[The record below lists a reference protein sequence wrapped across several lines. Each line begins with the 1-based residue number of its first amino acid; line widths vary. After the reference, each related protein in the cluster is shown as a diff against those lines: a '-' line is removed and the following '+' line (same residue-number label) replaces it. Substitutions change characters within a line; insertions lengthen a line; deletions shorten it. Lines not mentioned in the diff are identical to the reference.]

1 MVRDKYSAVWV
12 SHSSISDFLKCPR
25 AYFLRNVY
33 KDPATGHKITVVT
46 PPLSLGTAVHEVI
59 ESLAVLPV
67 EERLKISLVKKL
79 DPVWLKFSGKKGGF
93 RNYTEEIGY
102 RDRAIKM
109 LMNLQE
115 DPGPILEKA
124 VKIKTGTLNLPNYFL
139 SIEENI
145 ILCGKIDWLKYVD
158 ADDSVHIIDFKTGK
172 YEEREDSL
180 QLPIYLLLATNTQTK
195 KVSGTSYWY
204 LDRDPPSHE
213 ASNFAK
219 ATLDKSEGQGGLVEK
234 KLPEIKESYK
244 KVLEIAKKI
253 KLARLKN
260 EFVCPTGGCHNCRPL
275 ERVLRGEGELVGGSE
290 TKQDVYILPQ

>member
-1 MVRDKYSAVWV
+1 MAQDKYSAVWV

-33 KDPATGHKITVVT
+33 KDPITGHKVTVVT
-46 PPLSLGTAVHEVI
+46 PPLALGAAVHEVI

-93 RNYTEEIGY
+93 TNYTEEAGY
-102 RDRAIKM
+102 RNRAISM

-115 DPGPILEKA
+115 NPGPILEKA
-124 VKIKTGTLNLPNYFL
+124 IKIKTGTMNLPNYFL
-139 SIEENI
+139 SEEENI
-145 ILCGKIDWLKYVD
+145 ILCGKIDWLKYVEKD
-158 ADDSVHIIDFKTGK
+158 NSVHIIDFKTGK
-172 YEEREDSL
+172 NEEREDSL
-180 QLPIYLLLATNTQTK
+180 QLPIYLLLATNTQSR
-195 KVSGTSYWY
+195 KVSGASYWY

-253 KLARLKN
+253 KEARATNK
-260 EFVCPTGGCHNCRPL
+260 FICPHGGCNACRPL

-290 TKQDVYILPQ
+290 TRQDVYILPK